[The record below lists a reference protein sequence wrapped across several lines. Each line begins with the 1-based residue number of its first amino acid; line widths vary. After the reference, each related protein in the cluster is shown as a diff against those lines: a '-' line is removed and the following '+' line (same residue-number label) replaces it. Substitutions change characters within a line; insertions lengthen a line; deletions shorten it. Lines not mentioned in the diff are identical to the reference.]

1 MVYES
6 IVEPQDLLKFDGD
19 KLIKAYIINLF
30 NDNKEISGAVVNQL
44 INLSGHFN
52 SQNQLS
58 LLKLLIDGLN
68 EDFMKDSQKFTV
80 LAICTRIGSRLPFIN
95 VSDAT
100 ILISAKVDNRGEIN
114 EKILS
119 FMGTILC
126 KLSKKSITNFI
137 WEICGFF
144 NSIVEILKS

>member
-1 MVYES
+1 
-6 IVEPQDLLKFDGD
+6 
-19 KLIKAYIINLF
+19 
-30 NDNKEISGAVVNQL
+30 
-44 INLSGHFN
+44 
-52 SQNQLS
+52 
-58 LLKLLIDGLN
+58 
-68 EDFMKDSQKFTV
+68 MKDSQKFTV